1 MSTSSIGD
9 STETANTGGPEDT
22 EKPFGTIDSEILRH
36 WLADGDELA
45 VLDIRPAEVVGYAS
59 ALFAKNLPAERVA
72 DEIDRYVPRARV
84 RTVLVDGGDGVAES
98 VARELAAAGRT
109 DVHVLAGGIPEWTRD
124 GTDDLPTFD
133 VPGQAFS
140 LGIRDERKT
149 PAVTAAELEALRDDG
164 ADVVVIDTR
173 TLPEFTAGH
182 VPGAVGVPGAELL
195 LRFADVVP
203 SPDTHVVV
211 SCAGLPR
218 AIIGAQTLIDAGV
231 PNKVSYLHDGTKA
244 WQQENFELETGA
256 TAVYGPADEAAREY
270 AAQRVRVISADDEFD
285 RITADTARVWAA
297 DPDRTTYLLDVR
309 TPEEFAREHLPG
321 SINAE
326 GGQLLGV
333 AYRTIAVRGARVV
346 LIDDLTAA
354 RASVVAHWLQRRGF
368 DIALLLHD
376 FRPQA

>member
-1 MSTSSIGD
+1 MSTSSIEHSSATESTTKTVD
-9 STETANTGGPEDT
+9 SDT
-22 EKPFGTIDSEILRH
+22 LRR

-45 VLDIRPAEVVGYAS
+45 VLDIRPSEVVGYAS
-59 ALFAKNLPAERVA
+59 PLFATNLPADRVEA
-72 DEIDRYVPRARV
+72 EIDRFVPRKPV
-84 RTVLVDGGDGVAES
+84 RTVLVDAGDGVAEPL
-98 VARELAAAGRT
+98 ANALAAAGRT
-109 DVHVLAGGIPEWTRD
+109 EVYALTGGIPEWTRD
-124 GTDDLPTFD
+124 GVEDLPTFD
-133 VPGQAFS
+133 IPGQAFS
-140 LGIRDERKT
+140 LGIRDERAT
-149 PAVTAAELEALRDDG
+149 PSVTAAELKTLKDSG

-173 TLPEFTAGH
+173 TVPEFTAGH

-203 SPDTHVVV
+203 SPDTHIVV

-244 WQQENFELETGA
+244 WKQENLELETGA
-256 TAVYGPADEAAREY
+256 TALYGPVDDAARE
-270 AAQRVRVISADDEFD
+270 RVTERVEAISADDQFD
-285 RITADTARVWAA
+285 RVDLATAHAWAA

-309 TPEEFAREHLPG
+309 TPEEFAQEHLPG

-333 AYRTIAVRGARVV
+333 SYRTIAVRGARVV
-346 LIDDLTAA
+346 LIDDRTAA

-376 FRPQA
+376 FASPA

>member
-1 MSTSSIGD
+1 MSTSSI
-9 STETANTGGPEDT
+9 EP
-22 EKPFGTIDSEILRH
+22 GTIDTDTLRR

-45 VLDIRPAEVVGYAS
+45 VLDIRPSEVVGYAS
-59 ALFAKNLPAERVA
+59 PLFATNLPAARVTA
-72 DEIDRYVPRARV
+72 EIDRFVPRPVV
-84 RTVLVDGGDGVAES
+84 RTVLVDAGDGTAE
-98 VARELAAAGRT
+98 ALAAELAAAGRT
-109 DVHVLAGGIPEWTRD
+109 GVHVLEGGIPAWTAA
-124 GTDDLPTFD
+124 GIDLPTFD
-133 VPGQAFS
+133 IPGQDFS
-140 LGIRDERKT
+140 LGIRDERDT
-149 PAVTAAELEALRDDG
+149 PVVTAAELRTLKDRG

-173 TLPEFTAGH
+173 TVPEFTAGH

-244 WQQENFELETGA
+244 WKQENLELETGA
-256 TAVYGPADEAAREY
+256 TALYGPVDAAARAG
-270 AAQRVRVISADDEFD
+270 AAQRVRTISTGDDFP
-285 RITADTARVWAA
+285 RIDIETANAWAA
-297 DPDRTTYLLDVR
+297 DPERTTYLLDVR
-309 TPEEFAREHLPG
+309 TPEEFEQGHLPG

-333 AYRTIAVRGARVV
+333 SYRTIAVRGARVV
-346 LIDDLTAA
+346 LIDDMTAA

-368 DIALLLHD
+368 EIAVLLHD
-376 FRPQA
+376 FA